1 MPVRIYAFAKEL
13 GLDNKQLL
21 DACEQIGIQG
31 KSSALASLDDE
42 ETAKVK
48 SFLQSGGGTA
58 VEEPEPDVAA
68 PVRPDRTQ
76 DLKAP
81 LRELPDPV
89 RKPEPIEV
97 EEPSVEEPE
106 LEPPATE
113 TADEPDV
120 AAETPPASSPLGNFK
135 KAKTEKPEAEP
146 AKPTR
151 PTRKK
156 PTPSDRPA
164 PLQRPLME
172 RPTRENGGNRPLRD
186 LSGGKTSPK
195 SNGDKPVKR
204 PRPGGNV
211 IRVAAMPEVKQPTG
225 NSGNTGEKVQR
236 PDIALGKK
244 DAAKARK
251 QEGRAAPLDQFNK
264 QNQESGKKRRGGR
277 TGGPDV
283 LGEMPDRGT
292 GRGRKD
298 RSKDK
303 KDVDFGVGAT
313 RQNRPKRRRPRD
325 DYRYRGPS
333 RQRRNRKGPAANTAA
348 PRKDDIVLQMP
359 CSVRSFSEAAGISAV
374 KVLLTIQSIDE
385 TFTGNINSIMSDDAV
400 ELLVGHFELENI
412 DVRAPES
419 LEDQLMA
426 KFDEL
431 AEKAKETGTLRP
443 PIVTFL
449 GHVDHGKTSL
459 LDALIG
465 IDVVSGEAG
474 GITQH
479 IRAYEVKKDGR
490 SIAFVDTPGHEAFT
504 EMRARGANVTDI
516 AVLVVAAD
524 DGVMPQT
531 EEAISHAK
539 AADVPIVVA
548 LNKIDLPGANPD
560 KAMQDLAAHE
570 LLPSEW
576 GGDIELVR
584 TSAIKGDGLDELLET
599 ILTIA
604 ELQEFKA
611 DTKQEAYGTCLEA
624 EQESDRGV
632 MAKIMVQGGTLNV
645 GDVVVCGQGHGR
657 VKAMY
662 DTLHPKKKL
671 KKAGPST
678 PVNLSGLDVAPEA
691 GDKFYVLDDIADAR
705 SIAESCANR
714 LRFGRVGGITT
725 MVDFET
731 FMEQVEQGTLG
742 RAEDVIKLN
751 LIIRADV
758 RGSIEAIKK
767 ELSKIKHPEIAI
779 EIRQA
784 LVGGVTVGDVRLA
797 QATQSVIIAFNVVPD
812 EAARSLADELQV
824 QVRRYDIIYKVTD
837 DIKASLEGRL
847 KPEEQIVEQGMA
859 MVLRTFSISKTGTIA
874 GCRVMRGSILRDC
887 RMRVIRDNRV
897 IGEYAIETLKR
908 VKDDAKE
915 VQRGMECGIKLA
927 GFNDIKE
934 GDTFEAFRIEEVA
947 RKLELQK

>member
-21 DACEQIGIQG
+21 DACEQIGIVG

-42 ETAKVK
+42 ETAQVK
-48 SFLQSGGGTA
+48 SFLLSGGA
-58 VEEPEPDVAA
+58 AAAQEPEPDIAA
-68 PVRPDRTQ
+68 PVRLERT
-76 DLKAP
+76 DNLKAP

-89 RKPEPIEV
+89 RKAPEPEPV
-97 EEPSVEEPE
+97 EEETIDEPVVEELEQEDNPESEQSTAAPLANFKNPKAKPSV
-106 LEPPATE
+106 
-113 TADEPDV
+113 
-120 AAETPPASSPLGNFK
+120 
-135 KAKTEKPEAEP
+135 EP

-164 PLQRPLME
+164 PLQRPSME
-172 RPTRENGGNRPLRD
+172 RPTGGGGNRPLRD
-186 LSGGKTSPK
+186 LSAKGPSKGSPK
-195 SNGDKPVKR
+195 SDDKTNVKR
-204 PRPGGNV
+204 PKQGGNV
-211 IRVAAMPEVKQPTG
+211 IRVAAMPEVKQPSG
-225 NSGNTGEKVQR
+225 RPGNTGEKVQR

-264 QNQESGKKRRGGR
+264 QNQDKDKKRRGGGR
-277 TGGPDV
+277 TDSPDV
-283 LGEMPDRGT
+283 LGEMPGRGA

-298 RSKDK
+298 RSRKGE
-303 KDVDFGVGAT
+303 KDVDTGVGST
-313 RQNRPKRRRPRD
+313 RQNRTKRKRSFRD
-325 DYRYRGPS
+325 DDRYRGPM

-359 CSVRSFSEAAGISAV
+359 CTVRSFSEAAGIPAV

-385 TFTGNINSIMSDDAV
+385 TFSGTINSIMSDDAV
-400 ELLVGHFELENI
+400 ELLVGHFELENL

-419 LEDQLMA
+419 LEDQLVS
-426 KFDEL
+426 KFEEL
-431 AEKAKETGTLRP
+431 AKQAQETGTFRP

-584 TSAIKGDGLDELLET
+584 TSAIKGTGLDELLET

-611 DTKQEAYGTCLEA
+611 DVNQDAFGTCLEA

-662 DTLHPKKKL
+662 DTLSPKKKL

-678 PVNLSGLDVAPEA
+678 PVNLAGLDVAPEA

-705 SIAESCANR
+705 SIAESAANR

-742 RAEDVIKLN
+742 RPEDLIKLN

-767 ELSKIKHPEIAI
+767 ELGKIKHPEIAI

-837 DIKASLEGRL
+837 DIKATLEGRL